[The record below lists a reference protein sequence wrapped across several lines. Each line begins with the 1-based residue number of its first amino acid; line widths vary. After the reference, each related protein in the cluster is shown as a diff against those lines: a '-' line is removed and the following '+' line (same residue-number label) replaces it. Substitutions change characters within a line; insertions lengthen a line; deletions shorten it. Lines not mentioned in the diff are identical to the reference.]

1 MTGPTGVVVE
11 PAADT
16 VKSAH
21 RVIGEGIGDLTS
33 ADSAHAGVLT
43 FGEIHTGLLQNSTAL
58 PSDRV
63 SALLDLVVGER
74 VSRSE
79 RPMTYASSP
88 DRLAGVDCS
97 LPSASQRDT
106 RAIGTVI
113 SHLTVTGGHVV
124 QGSAQTTILAVH
136 RHGLRLPWSHYLARP
151 GKLEPIGKLSPAD
164 VADGFLTGARRPV
177 TLDVGAI
184 SGRAI
189 DEIQASPLLDRK
201 RPFRTSR
208 TVLRWAVLPPPTGSG
223 NSAAFSIDSK
233 TVRTLL
239 LGSAEHEPAAVQRL
253 CEDLAL
259 HDWLLTTIL
268 TLLDNSLDAPGS
280 RAQRVK
286 KLHPAVEW
294 LLHLWMPA
302 ARVDPALLPLW
313 ELLDERSGFSKQW
326 RTSVDRIRDQ
336 LNLSTMTLLEE
347 AGEAAERAVA
357 AAEKAAAAASASSSA
372 TDPLPSEFS

>member
-1 MTGPTGVVVE
+1 
-11 PAADT
+11 
-16 VKSAH
+16 
-21 RVIGEGIGDLTS
+21 
-33 ADSAHAGVLT
+33 VLT

-74 VSRSE
+74 VRRSE
-79 RPMTYASSP
+79 RPTAHVVSP
-88 DRLAGVDCS
+88 DRLTGVDCS
-97 LPSASQRDT
+97 LPSATHRDT

-113 SHLTVTGGHVV
+113 SHLAITGGHVV
-124 QGSAQTTILAVH
+124 QGSAHVTVVPVH

-151 GKLEPIGKLSPAD
+151 GTLEPIGKLSPDD
-164 VADGFLTGARRPV
+164 VAEGFLAGARRPI
-177 TLDVGAI
+177 TLDAGAI
-184 SGRAI
+184 SARSI
-189 DEIQASPLLDRK
+189 DEIQASRLLDRK
-201 RPFRTSR
+201 RPLRTSR
-208 TVLRWAVLPPPTGSG
+208 TMLRWAVLPASAGG
-223 NSAAFSIDSK
+223 NSASFSIDSK

-239 LGSAEHEPAAVQRL
+239 IHSDEHTSSTVETL

-268 TLLDNSLDAPGS
+268 TLLDKSLDTPGS

-302 ARVDPALLPLW
+302 ARVDESLRPLW
-313 ELLDERSGFSKQW
+313 ESLDARSGFSQQW

-347 AGEAAERAVA
+347 AGEAAERA
-357 AAEKAAAAASASSSA
+357 AAAAASSPAG
-372 TDPLPSEFS
+372 PRPSEVA

>member
-33 ADSAHAGVLT
+33 ADPAHAGVLT

-79 RPMTYASSP
+79 RPIMYAVSP

-97 LPSASQRDT
+97 LPSASHRDT

-164 VADGFLTGARRPV
+164 VADGFLSGARRPV

-239 LGSAEHEPAAVQRL
+239 LWSDEHEPAAVQRL

-259 HDWLLTTIL
+259 HDWLLTTLIQMVDRSGL
-268 TLLDNSLDAPGS
+268 GTTPGPDAVIRLS
-280 RAQRVK
+280 
-286 KLHPAVEW
+286 PAVDH
-294 LLHLWMPA
+294 LLHLWMPM
-302 ARVDPALLPLW
+302 ARVDLILMPLW
-313 ELLDERSGFSKQW
+313 ESLETKPGFTRQW
-326 RTSVDRIRDQ
+326 QALVQRIRDQ
-336 LNLSTMTLLEE
+336 LALQSVTLHRKPHAL
-347 AGEAAERAVA
+347 
-357 AAEKAAAAASASSSA
+357 
-372 TDPLPSEFS
+372 T

>member
-1 MTGPTGVVVE
+1 MGN
-11 PAADT
+11 
-16 VKSAH
+16 
-21 RVIGEGIGDLTS
+21 GEGIGDLTS
-33 ADSAHAGVLT
+33 AAPARAGVLT

-74 VSRSE
+74 VRRSE
-79 RPMTYASSP
+79 RPTAHVASP
-88 DRLAGVDCS
+88 DRLTGVDCS
-97 LPSASQRDT
+97 LPSATHRDT
-106 RAIGTVI
+106 RAIGTVV
-113 SHLTVTGGHVV
+113 SHLAVTGGHVA
-124 QGSAQTTILAVH
+124 QGSTRTTILPVH
-136 RHGLRLPWSHYLARP
+136 RHGLRRSWSHYLARP
-151 GKLEPIGKLSPAD
+151 GMLEPIGKLIAAD
-164 VADGFLTGARRPV
+164 VAEGFLAGTRRPV

-184 SGRAI
+184 SARSI
-189 DEIQASPLLDRK
+189 DEIQASRLLDRK
-201 RPFRTSR
+201 RPLRTSR
-208 TVLRWAVLPPPTGSG
+208 TMLRWAVLPAADGG
-223 NSAAFSIDSK
+223 NSASYSIDSK

-239 LGSAEHEPAAVQRL
+239 IHSNEHDSETVQGL

-268 TLLDNSLDAPGS
+268 SLLDNSLDTPGS

-302 ARVDPALLPLW
+302 ARVDPSLRPLW
-313 ELLDERSGFSKQW
+313 EMLDERSGFSKQW

-347 AGEAAERAVA
+347 VGDAV
-357 AAEKAAAAASASSSA
+357 EKAAAAVTGSSSP
-372 TDPLPSEFS
+372 TRPDPV